1 MGCGASNTA
10 ANVVSNSSPP
20 VNTTISSNQHQHGG
34 RGTSR
39 PVIKSKS
46 YKHGSP
52 ITLAE
57 LTNQRTEYWATRTE
71 GNSHM
76 WNAIQSA
83 ADAVLLDDLTLAN
96 AILEASEITTPN
108 GLLEVLY
115 DNRGYQYKVPIYC
128 IANPVELVQS
138 NASAELAYKNISPN
152 GSTKMGIIVDNTPP
166 ITIRIR
172 INPGD
177 LNMKVQA
184 SPNCTINDLKSIIS
198 NNSEQPC
205 EEDRQRIIFMG
216 RELKNAQKISDV
228 GFEENKVV
236 QVFLR
241 PSRNKQ

>member
-1 MGCGASNTA
+1 M
-10 ANVVSNSSPP
+10 
-20 VNTTISSNQHQHGG
+20 
-34 RGTSR
+34 
-39 PVIKSKS
+39 
-46 YKHGSP
+46 
-52 ITLAE
+52 AE

-83 ADAVLLDDLTLAN
+83 ADAVLLDDLALAN

-115 DNRGYQYKVPIYC
+115 DDRGYQYKVPLYC
-128 IANPVELVQS
+128 IANPIELVQPI
-138 NASAELAYKNISPN
+138 NANTASADHSNKNISPT
-152 GSTKMGIIVDNTPP
+152 GSNRTGIIVDSTPP

-177 LNMKVQA
+177 INMKVQA
-184 SPNCTINDLKSIIS
+184 SPNCTVNDLKSIIS
-198 NNSEQPC
+198 SNSEQPC
-205 EEDRQRIIFMG
+205 EEDRQRIIFLG
-216 RELKNAQKISDV
+216 RELKNAQKLADV

-241 PSRNKQ
+241 PPRNKQ